1 MKRVPKTVAGAE
13 EEIISKEGDEVTEEQ
28 VDPAEVAE
36 AAEDDTY
43 QYSSQEV
50 MADDQVEEGQ
60 TKEEL

>member
-13 EEIISKEGDEVTEEQ
+13 EEISKEGEVAEEQ

-50 MADDQVEEGQ
+50 MADDQAEEGQ